1 MELKKLISDTLIQ
14 IAEGVN
20 DAKAKYQELGGDV
33 APKNMKQVEGGIPY
47 AKEIPIH
54 SNANLLSN
62 VQFEV
67 SLTDNNSEGSSTGIG
82 VLLGY
87 FNIGGK
93 DESSTQH
100 QAFTKIKFNIPV
112 KLP

>member
-1 MELKKLISDTLIQ
+1 MELKKLISETLIQ

-20 DAKAKYQELGGDV
+20 DAKANYKKLGGDV
-33 APKNMKQVEGGIPY
+33 APKNMKQVVGDIPY
-47 AKEIPIH
+47 AKEIPMGDATFI
-54 SNANLLSN
+54 SN

-67 SLTDNNSEGSSTGIG
+67 SLSDNNSEGSSTGIG

-87 FNIGGK
+87 FNVGGK